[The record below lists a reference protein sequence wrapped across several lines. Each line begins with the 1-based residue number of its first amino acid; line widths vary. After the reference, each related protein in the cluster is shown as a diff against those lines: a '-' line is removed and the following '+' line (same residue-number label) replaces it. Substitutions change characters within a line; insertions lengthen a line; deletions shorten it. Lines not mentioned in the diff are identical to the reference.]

1 MKKEDYT
8 KEALQSVLYSYL
20 LIIESDGEKF
30 PSVVVHDI
38 KSSIKSILKTIE
50 YTEKDYKQYNE
61 AQRQKRK
68 KK

>member
-20 LIIESDGEKF
+20 LIIENDGEEF
-30 PSVVVHDI
+30 PTVVIHDI
-38 KSSIKSILKTIE
+38 KSSIKSILKTLD
-50 YTEKDYKQYNE
+50 YTAKDYKQYNE